1 MDQPDSQAEKPAAT
15 RANGADKAIKAIEA
29 ETDGLPL
36 RPHRKMGFLGGSG
49 LILFF
54 IREILISLP
63 TLVRTR
69 GRYRLAR
76 QGKAPGD
83 LRVAWVGSNLD
94 EVNGI
99 ALSSRKLLRVMR
111 REGKAI
117 WMYGVAFHNKAP
129 RVEDPQGA
137 VIMAPGPY
145 SVDQAG
151 YASSELAIV
160 DLRHFCAF
168 ILEHQIDVVEFE
180 TPGPVEGLCLWACR
194 ILGVK
199 TCSHY
204 RTDILT
210 YASLLVDN
218 RVGVWCIQTW
228 TRWLTRLAGPVVV
241 PSLAYRD
248 KVAAMGIAP
257 ERITRLARGVD
268 LASFNPDRRSRDA
281 WKARGLPEVPCRLL
295 YVGRVSKEKHLEA
308 LVEALLALG
317 PRSDLHL
324 AVVGD
329 GPYREEMEARLRPQ
343 GIASF
348 TGVLSGEDLYD
359 IYAAG
364 DLFVFPSLTD
374 TFGNS
379 VVEALASGLPCL
391 VSDQGGPCE
400 IVRDGQC
407 GYVFATEDKNSFA
420 RTLAIAIGDKH
431 SREEL
436 RIAARTRAKQFTYE
450 NSAQEFW
457 AFYQRLQR
465 GSATTLSVQTA

>member
-1 MDQPDSQAEKPAAT
+1 MDQPYSQAEKPATLAAT
-15 RANGADKAIKAIEA
+15 AATGITQAQTEA
-29 ETDGLPL
+29 PPL

-54 IREILISLP
+54 IREMLISLP
-63 TLVRTR
+63 TVMRTR
-69 GRYRLAR
+69 GRYRMAR
-76 QGKAPGD
+76 QSKAPGD

-111 REGKAI
+111 HQGKAI

-137 VIMAPGPY
+137 VLMAPGPY

-160 DLRHFCAF
+160 DLRHFCGF
-168 ILEHQIDVVEFE
+168 LVENRIDVVEFE
-180 TPGPVEGLCLWACR
+180 TPGPVEVLCLWACR
-194 ILGVK
+194 IVGVT

-210 YASLLVDN
+210 YASLLVNN

-228 TRWLTRLAGPVVV
+228 TRWVTRLAGPVVV

-268 LASFNPDRRSRDA
+268 LASFHPDRRSRDA
-281 WKARGLPEVPCRLL
+281 WKARALPEVPCRLL

-317 PRSDLHL
+317 PRPDLHL

-329 GPYREEMEARLRPQ
+329 GPYREEMEARLRPL

-348 TGVLSGEDLYD
+348 TGVLTGDDLYD

-379 VVEALASGLPCL
+379 VVEALASGLPCV

-407 GYVFATEDKNSFA
+407 GYVFAAKDKGSFA
-420 RTLAIAIGDKH
+420 RTLAVAIEDKQ

-436 RIAARTRAKQFTYE
+436 RAAARNRARQFTYE

-457 AFYQRLQR
+457 AFYQRLQQ
-465 GSATTLSVQTA
+465 GTATTLSVQAV